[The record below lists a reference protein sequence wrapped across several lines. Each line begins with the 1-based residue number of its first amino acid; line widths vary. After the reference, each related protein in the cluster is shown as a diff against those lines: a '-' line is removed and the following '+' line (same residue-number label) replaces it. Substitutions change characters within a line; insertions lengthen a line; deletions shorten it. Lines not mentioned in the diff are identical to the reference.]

1 MRAGDIPES
10 GAIIGGRS
18 ISNVRYTN
26 ETALSGTSPQEINQ
40 HSAQGKLCQS
50 YVDTLVN
57 SLGILEQHR
66 SLPASETIMWF
77 PYSRLTFVT
86 STRFGKRDGSVEQ

>member
-10 GAIIGGRS
+10 GAIIGGIS
-18 ISNVRYTN
+18 ISNLRYTN
-26 ETALSGTSPQEINQ
+26 ETALCGKSPQEINQ

-50 YVDTLVN
+50 LVSLYVETLVN

-66 SLPASETIMWF
+66 SLPASETIM
-77 PYSRLTFVT
+77 
-86 STRFGKRDGSVEQ
+86 